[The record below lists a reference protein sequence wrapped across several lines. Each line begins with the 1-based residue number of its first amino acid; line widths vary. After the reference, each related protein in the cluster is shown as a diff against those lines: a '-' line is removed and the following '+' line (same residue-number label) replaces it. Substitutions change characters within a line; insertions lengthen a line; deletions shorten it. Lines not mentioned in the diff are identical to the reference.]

1 MKIIECNM
9 DFKKSDLISIKPS
22 TECLYTSQIIPVE
35 GASTKESIKL
45 LKSTDSELFNVVSLP
60 YMNRKSYS
68 ATQSCF
74 TFRNIRKKLSGESML
89 ADRFYYKSMPQIPS
103 LTRIL
108 EEPSKEYSFCP
119 IRHGN
124 LPPI

>member
-9 DFKKSDLISIKPS
+9 DSKKSDLISIKPS

-35 GASTKESIKL
+35 GASTKESIKI

-60 YMNRKSYS
+60 HMNRKCYS

-74 TFRNIRKKLSGESML
+74 TFRNIRNKVFEESML

-108 EEPSKEYSFCP
+108 EEPSKELLYP
-119 IRHGN
+119 VRHGS